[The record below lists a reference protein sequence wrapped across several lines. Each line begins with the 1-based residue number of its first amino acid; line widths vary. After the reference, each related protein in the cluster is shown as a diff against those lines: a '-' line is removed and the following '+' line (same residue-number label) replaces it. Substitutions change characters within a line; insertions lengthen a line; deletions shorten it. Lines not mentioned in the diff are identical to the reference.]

1 MLDMPRVLE
10 LTECADAAELA
21 RNYAAFV
28 EEAIAGE
35 RLAREARWTE
45 SIAVGNREFVEGVAG
60 EIEGRAKLDIDKDGE
75 DIWTVREEPPGY
87 GPDEDDEDES
97 A

>member
-10 LTECADAAELA
+10 MTECADAAELA

-28 EEAIAGE
+28 EEAVAGE

-45 SIAVGNREFVEGVAG
+45 SIAVGNQEFVEGVARK
-60 EIEGRAKLDIDKDGE
+60 IEGRVRLDIDEAGE
-75 DIWTVREEPPGY
+75 DTWTVREAPPGY
-87 GPDEDDEDES
+87 GPDEDGN